1 MCVFALIYNK
11 CGEYRFLCVHLY
23 FFSKMVFLL
32 FCCSKTVRC
41 LCECVILWDLGTE
54 FSTCGFSFESTPSTI
69 QTCEK
74 IVLPF
79 SGGTFSNV
87 VTSAYEWVKNHQL
100 PLSGLIVTTPRF
112 VFVWFVEFKFMQIRR
127 WNANTLTQLQLVS
140 NVMFT
145 RIRKIRTYLS
155 TVKVIQVSLAHQ
167 CDCLTAFCSSF
178 QVLGRLKR
186 NFESSLICFLCFF
199 FCFPLFYLFSSTKTR
214 RYFDNSTE
222 QKHAKRSS
230 TIT

>member
-1 MCVFALIYNK
+1 MEIISQWFFFLISPFRTLFILNFCHFFVCFSCNLKSVCVFALIYNK

-100 PLSGLIVTTPRF
+100 PLSG
-112 VFVWFVEFKFMQIRR
+112 
-127 WNANTLTQLQLVS
+127 
-140 NVMFT
+140 
-145 RIRKIRTYLS
+145 
-155 TVKVIQVSLAHQ
+155 
-167 CDCLTAFCSSF
+167 
-178 QVLGRLKR
+178 G
-186 NFESSLICFLCFF
+186 
-199 FCFPLFYLFSSTKTR
+199 
-214 RYFDNSTE
+214 
-222 QKHAKRSS
+222 
-230 TIT
+230 